1 MTPEQI
7 GTVILSTILTVAAS
21 LLTAFLTS
29 KITRDNEMRKI
40 IHEKRLELYLEVF
53 EQVELPLKDWKNMFD
68 KEYFEK
74 IASYKSR
81 MKLLASEKTTQ
92 EYKNYYEAL
101 RISVN
106 AYKKFRDDNDP
117 QNSYVYEQDENGEL
131 VQVYSPTTE
140 DYEEYENKIERYEK
154 EQKKKVPLIREDIQK
169 IVDAMRADLGSN
181 LDKESA
187 IYDFVQRCRKHE

>member
-1 MTPEQI
+1 MSKQI
-7 GTVILSTILTVAAS
+7 ETIVLSTILTVAAS
-21 LLTAFLTS
+21 FLTAFLTS

-53 EQVELPLKDWKNMFD
+53 EQVELPLKDWKNMLD

-101 RISVN
+101 RTSVN

>member
-53 EQVELPLKDWKNMFD
+53 EQVELPLKDWKNMLD

-74 IASYKSR
+74 IASYKSK

-101 RISVN
+101 RTSVN
-106 AYKKFRDDNDP
+106 AYKKFKDDNDP
-117 QNSYVYEQDENGEL
+117 QNNYVYQQDEDGEW
-131 VQVYSPTTE
+131 VQVCSPTVE
-140 DYEEYENKIERYEK
+140 DYEEYANKIDCYEK
-154 EQKKKVPLIREDIQK
+154 EQKKNIPLMKEYIQK
-169 IVDAMRADLGSN
+169 IVDAMRTDLGSN
-181 LDKESA
+181 LDKENA

>member
-53 EQVELPLKDWKNMFD
+53 EQVELLLKNWKNVLD

-92 EYKNYYEAL
+92 ENKN
-101 RISVN
+101 
-106 AYKKFRDDNDP
+106 
-117 QNSYVYEQDENGEL
+117 
-131 VQVYSPTTE
+131 
-140 DYEEYENKIERYEK
+140 
-154 EQKKKVPLIREDIQK
+154 
-169 IVDAMRADLGSN
+169 
-181 LDKESA
+181 
-187 IYDFVQRCRKHE
+187 

>member
-53 EQVELPLKDWKNMFD
+53 EQVELLLKNWKNVLD

-101 RISVN
+101 RTSVN
-106 AYKKFRDDNDP
+106 AYKKFKDDNDP
-117 QNSYVYEQDENGEL
+117 QNNYVYQQDEDGEW
-131 VQVYSPTTE
+131 VQVYSPTVE
-140 DYEEYENKIERYEK
+140 DYEEYANKIECYEK
-154 EQKKKVPLIREDIQK
+154 EQKKKVPLIRENIQK
-169 IVDAMRADLGSN
+169 IVDAMRTDLGSN
-181 LDKESA
+181 LDKEST
-187 IYDFVQRCRKHE
+187 IL

>member
-7 GTVILSTILTVAAS
+7 GTVILSAILTVAAS

-53 EQVELPLKDWKNMFD
+53 EQVELPLKDWKNMLD

-74 IASYKSR
+74 IASYKSK

-101 RISVN
+101 RTSVN
-106 AYKKFRDDNDP
+106 AYKKFKDDNDP
-117 QNSYVYEQDENGEL
+117 QNNYVYQQDEDGEW
-131 VQVYSPTTE
+131 VQVCSPTVE
-140 DYEEYENKIERYEK
+140 DYEEYANKIDCYEK
-154 EQKKKVPLIREDIQK
+154 EQKKNIPLMKEYIQK
-169 IVDAMRADLGSN
+169 IVDAMRTDLGSN
-181 LDKESA
+181 LDKENA

>member
-1 MTPEQI
+1 MTSEQI
-7 GTVILSTILTVAAS
+7 ETIVLSTILTVAAS
-21 LLTAFLTS
+21 FLTAFLTS

-53 EQVELPLKDWKNMFD
+53 EQVELPLKDWKNMLD

-92 EYKNYYEAL
+92 EYKNYYETL
-101 RISVN
+101 RTSVN

-117 QNSYVYEQDENGEL
+117 QNSYVYEQDENDEL

-169 IVDAMRADLGSN
+169 IVDAMRTDLGSN
-181 LDKESA
+181 LDKENA